1 MMAMDEKESRSKK
14 IIKDITEGVD
24 DFMKEAEISKDGV
37 KRAVYKKV
45 EELKKARDETNEE
58 LKKIREENK
67 ETFEKIEH
75 ETHRIAKSFKSAFK
89 GFIDAYSEE
98 KKSDP
103 PEEKPKS

>member
-1 MMAMDEKESRSKK
+1 MKAMDEKEPRSKK
-14 IIKDITEGVD
+14 IIKGINKGVD
-24 DFMKEAEISKDGV
+24 EFMKEAEISKDDV

-75 ETHRIAKSFKSAFK
+75 ETQRIAKSFKAAFK
-89 GFIDAYSEE
+89 GFMDTYSEE
-98 KKSDP
+98 KKSDQP
-103 PEEKPKS
+103 DEKPKS